1 MQVPSSPTPAGVQVD
16 PIGEHLSPP
25 DSQLTQCQR
34 REVSQAVQSV
44 VPRAEHAA
52 IRTPALNS
60 IPPPTFLAN
69 VCFVWRYPSP
79 GRCQWDVSFLC
90 VRSDKMALMHMQ
102 IRLLE
107 KEVCGNTH
115 IWLEVLY
122 CENTEEAY
130 ALILP

>member
-1 MQVPSSPTPAGVQVD
+1 MFCAVLSVTRALSMRCVTP
-16 PIGEHLSPP
+16 
-25 DSQLTQCQR
+25 
-34 REVSQAVQSV
+34 
-44 VPRAEHAA
+44 
-52 IRTPALNS
+52 
-60 IPPPTFLAN
+60 
-69 VCFVWRYPSP
+69 
-79 GRCQWDVSFLC
+79 LC